1 MIKILSGKFKGRKL
15 NHLKSNF
22 IRPTQAIVRKSI
34 MDSIMI
40 FDNKRILDLCCGV
53 GTLGI
58 ESLSRGCKYVKF
70 VDKNR
75 KAISILVE
83 NLRLLNVQDDCDIIK
98 SDIVKFLKYEEEK
111 YDIIF
116 ADPPYGKYPFDILNK
131 DVSAIM
137 NDDSVFC
144 YESNKQEITMS
155 ENIKIKR
162 YGNTQVV
169 LWKKK

>member
-15 NHLKSNF
+15 NHIKSNL

-58 ESLSRGCKYVKF
+58 ESLSRGCDYVKF
-70 VDKNR
+70 VDKNQ
-75 KAISILVE
+75 KAISILIK
-83 NLRLLNVQDDCDIIK
+83 NLKILDVGDKCDIIK

-116 ADPPYGKYPFDILNK
+116 ADPPYDKIMINDIFPYIQKILN
-131 DVSAIM
+131 
-137 NDDSVFC
+137 NDGIFI
-144 YESNKQEITMS
+144 YESKKYNFKLE
-155 ENIKIKR
+155 EDFKIKLF
-162 YGNTQVV
+162 GNTQITS
-169 LWKKK
+169 WEK

>member
-75 KAISILVE
+75 KAISILVK
-83 NLRLLNVQDDCDIIK
+83 NLRILAIQDECDIIK

-116 ADPPYGKYPFDILNK
+116 ADPPYDKIMINDIFPYIKKILNNGG
-131 DVSAIM
+131 I
-137 NDDSVFC
+137 FI
-144 YESNKQEITMS
+144 YESKKNNFKLE
-155 ENIKIKR
+155 EDFKFKLF
-162 YGNTQVV
+162 GNTQITS
-169 LWKKK
+169 WEK